1 MQWVEFKTGKLA
13 NMQIVN
19 NILIK
24 KTNGLKMK
32 SLRKLENTLRQ
43 MKTYQNLRDTVKA
56 VHGGKFIVVN
66 AYINRRSQIN
76 NLPLNLKEPEKE
88 EQIKGRKVG
97 NKIQHK

>member
-13 NMQIVN
+13 NMQIMN

-56 VHGGKFIVVN
+56 VHD
-66 AYINRRSQIN
+66 
-76 NLPLNLKEPEKE
+76 
-88 EQIKGRKVG
+88 
-97 NKIQHK
+97 